1 MRLLFAL
8 LLLAQP
14 ALAAPKVAATI
25 PPLAGLVAGILQGIG
40 TPTALMP
47 ANAEPHSFSL
57 RPSQISALREA
68 DIVFAVGLEL
78 EPWLDRVDGD
88 FTIVKLAESAS
99 EPLKARN
106 FDLSAR
112 TEPDPHLWLDPG
124 EMILWELAITQTLI
138 QQDPANTAAYRANEF
153 ALLKTL
159 VAAKERLAEIGA
171 EMNAA
176 GIRLVVSHDAF
187 QYLGRRLG
195 VPQAGMLSDYSEV
208 RAGARSLSKIS
219 RLEGPICILESLS
232 FSAPADLLP
241 AAPRATVDLMGATFI
256 TAPDFPA
263 RYYQGVAD
271 ALEGCLTAQ

>member
-8 LLLAQP
+8 FLIAQP

-25 PPLAGLVAGILQGIG
+25 PPLAGLVAEIMQGID
-40 TPTALMP
+40 TPTALMQ
-47 ANAEPHSFSL
+47 ANAEPHGFSL

-78 EPWLDRVDGD
+78 EPWLDRVEGD
-88 FTIVKLAESAS
+88 FTIVKLAETAS
-99 EPLKARN
+99 EPLMARN

-112 TEPDPHLWLDPG
+112 IEPDPHLWLDPG

-171 EMNAA
+171 RMNAA

-187 QYLGRRLG
+187 QYLERRLG
-195 VPQAGMLSDYSEV
+195 VPLAGMLLDFTET
-208 RAGARSLSKIS
+208 RAGARTLSKITKLS
-219 RLEGPICILESLS
+219 GPICVIETAE
-232 FSAPADLLP
+232 FGAPPNLLQD
-241 AAPRATVDLMGATFI
+241 APRVVFDPMGSAYSG
-256 TAPDFPA
+256 TAGFPE
-263 RYYQGVAD
+263 RYYQGMAD
-271 ALEGCLTAQ
+271 TLEGCLTVQ

>member
-25 PPLAGLVAGILQGIG
+25 PPLAGLVAEVMQGIG
-40 TPTALMP
+40 TPAALMP

-57 RPSQISALREA
+57 RPSQMSALREA
-68 DIVFAVGLEL
+68 DIVFAVGLDL
-78 EPWLDRVDGD
+78 EPWLERVDGD
-88 FTIVKLAESAS
+88 FTVVELADTAS
-99 EPLKARN
+99 EPLMARN

-124 EMILWELAITQTLI
+124 EMILWELAMTQTLI
-138 QQDPANTAAYRANEF
+138 ERDPANTAAYRANEF

-187 QYLGRRLG
+187 QYLERRLG
-195 VPQAGMLSDYSEV
+195 VPLAGMLLDFTET
-208 RAGARSLSKIS
+208 RAGARTLSKITQLS
-219 RLEGPICILESLS
+219 GPICVIETAE
-232 FSAPADLLP
+232 FGAPPDLLP
-241 AAPRATVDLMGATFI
+241 EAPRVVIDPMGA
-256 TAPDFPA
+256 AYDGMPDFPA

-271 ALEGCLTAQ
+271 ALQGCLTAP